1 MLLETDINSL
11 ETKKINLEIKLNELL
26 KNNAEIDKI
35 NELRSEIIY
44 ITKQISQKLGTK
56 EVESQEQLK
65 RKKLHIDERNVKNY
79 NAFKSRY
86 KRISKMEVAT
96 RNILKAIDM
105 YLNEKQNTNEM
116 VKVMGR

>member
-1 MLLETDINSL
+1 MMLETDINSL
-11 ETKKINLEIKLNELL
+11 ESKKINLEIKLNELL
-26 KNNAEIDKI
+26 KNNANKDEI
-35 NELRSEIIY
+35 NELKSEILY
-44 ITKQISQKLGTK
+44 IKKQISQKLGTK

-65 RKKLHIDERNVKNY
+65 RKKLHVDERNIKNY

-96 RNILKAIDM
+96 RNILKVIDV
-105 YLNEKQNTNEM
+105 YLVEKQNTNEM